1 MAVYRVVRKSDGEEV
16 NRYAAMQ
23 VVEGDWPFAE
33 YDHVEVNETVEAPAV
48 TPKIV
53 TKGGFIKRFSVE
65 EYATIKAAAQQN
77 AMLDYYWQQFMLAE
91 NIDLSDPDTVAGVTM
106 LEQAG
111 LIAQGRAQEILNGE

>member
-33 YDHVEVNETVEAPAV
+33 YDHVEVNETVEASAV

-53 TKGGFIKRFSVE
+53 TKRGFIKRFSVE

-91 NIDLSDPDTVAGVTM
+91 NIDLGDPDTIAGVTM
-106 LEQAG
+106 LEQVG